1 MAHLPELALIIPVFN
16 EEQRIAK
23 TFNALRDFL
32 KHAKISRLDIVFV
45 DDGSRDGTVRA
56 IQQFQGE
63 CSSVRLISY
72 PDNRGKGFV
81 VRKGMLAASAPYR
94 LILDADMSTP
104 LTEFEKF
111 IPFLEKGCPVV
122 IGTRK
127 GRGAIVAKPQ
137 AWYRRKLGE
146 GYTILANLVTGVKVS
161 DFTCGFKCFTG
172 YAADAIFSRASID
185 RWSFDAEI
193 LFLARA
199 GGFQICEVPVV
210 WRNDADSRVRLTK
223 DLLKSFVDLF
233 RIRFRRGRKPL
244 V

>member
-94 LILDADMSTP
+94 LILYSDISTP
-104 LTEFEKF
+104 PT
-111 IPFLEKGCPVV
+111 PF
-122 IGTRK
+122 
-127 GRGAIVAKPQ
+127 
-137 AWYRRKLGE
+137 
-146 GYTILANLVTGVKVS
+146 
-161 DFTCGFKCFTG
+161 
-172 YAADAIFSRASID
+172 
-185 RWSFDAEI
+185 
-193 LFLARA
+193 
-199 GGFQICEVPVV
+199 
-210 WRNDADSRVRLTK
+210 
-223 DLLKSFVDLF
+223 
-233 RIRFRRGRKPL
+233 
-244 V
+244 